1 MQAAIDRVLQT
12 YGLMVNLTAE
22 EEQATRRRLEKHLAG
37 MQADDNALAVEGLR
51 YLRGP
56 DRIARRRM
64 AREAAWRIVWP
75 RGISLTAAKS
85 IWAEDYEVHYW
96 TKHLNI
102 SKEELQKAVEKVG
115 NSAAAVRKEL
125 AVGWRRGVC
134 SRSLE
139 RGPHA
144 FQ

>member
-22 EEQATRRRLEKHLAG
+22 EEQATRRRLEKHLAE

-64 AREAAWRIVWP
+64 AREA
-75 RGISLTAAKS
+75 T
-85 IWAEDYEVHYW
+85 
-96 TKHLNI
+96 
-102 SKEELQKAVEKVG
+102 
-115 NSAAAVRKEL
+115 
-125 AVGWRRGVC
+125 
-134 SRSLE
+134 
-139 RGPHA
+139 
-144 FQ
+144 

>member
-22 EEQATRRRLEKHLAG
+22 EEQTTRRRLEKHLAG

-64 AREAAWRIVWP
+64 AREA
-75 RGISLTAAKS
+75 T
-85 IWAEDYEVHYW
+85 
-96 TKHLNI
+96 
-102 SKEELQKAVEKVG
+102 
-115 NSAAAVRKEL
+115 
-125 AVGWRRGVC
+125 
-134 SRSLE
+134 
-139 RGPHA
+139 
-144 FQ
+144 